1 MIEKLVIATH
11 NKGKVVEMAT
21 SLQKYVRTILS
32 ADDIE
37 VPEVEETEDS
47 FAGNALL
54 KARACAKATKL
65 PSLADDS
72 GLCVNALGGKPGIHS
87 ARWAELEGQEGRDFK
102 LAMGFIDDKLGKNK
116 DRSAYFIAVLALVFP
131 DGEEHIFE
139 GRIEGNLIWP
149 PSGDKG
155 FGYDPMFVPEGKRQ
169 TFGEMAPE
177 EKRKISHRAKALAK
191 LSEFLKTYA

>member
-21 SLQKYVRTILS
+21 CLQNHVRTILS

-37 VPEVEETEDS
+37 VPDVEETEDS

-54 KARACAKATKL
+54 KARASARATNL

-72 GLCVNALGGKPGIHS
+72 GLCVNALGGQPGIHS
-87 ARWAELEGQEGRDFK
+87 ARWAELEGQEGRDFQ
-102 LAMGFIDDKLGKNK
+102 LAMGFIDDKLGKDK

-131 DGEEHIFE
+131 DGEEHVFE
-139 GRIEGNLIWP
+139 GRIHGNLIWP

-169 TFGEMAPE
+169 TFGEMEAE
-177 EKRKISHRAKALAK
+177 EKRKISHRAKALEQ
-191 LSEFLKTYA
+191 LSEFLSSYA